1 MLVIKINLLPVLFAM
16 LINEF
21 KNNQSTQC
29 NGVGYN
35 QFFKTN
41 IDLQLK
47 LFTLLHVHDTIY
59 LLKLKENYHQ
69 LQIQFINT
77 AITYL
82 TVNKQNTKVIIF
94 SRGKVKK
101 HQNLC
106 LEAHY

>member
-1 MLVIKINLLPVLFAM
+1 MYDATKSLIKVENNLSEVFPCDMGARHGKKLLPVLFAM

-21 KNNQSTQC
+21 ENNQSTQY

-59 LLKLKENYHQ
+59 LLM
-69 LQIQFINT
+69 
-77 AITYL
+77 
-82 TVNKQNTKVIIF
+82 
-94 SRGKVKK
+94 
-101 HQNLC
+101 
-106 LEAHY
+106 